1 MLASMY
7 IMEQDTVT
15 LRSFNCQQKL
25 VFSLVPTSGNFKIT
39 VQGITTSALAYNV
52 SSASVQTALLNAGV
66 DVLVTGTVASG
77 FLITFRG
84 CLSGRSISKI
94 IITDNTLFRTAVA
107 VGVTV
112 TYTGNG
118 RDELGVWVEGVVQ
131 DTTIKASVQPL
142 SGKDYQLLLEGDR
155 KKEAYEVYTKTAI
168 SNEQLIIFRDKTFEI
183 NRIEIWAG
191 YYYAIITA
199 RRPV

>member
-7 IMEQDTVT
+7 IMEQDTIT

-25 VFSLVPTSGNFKIT
+25 VFSLIPTSGSFKIT
-39 VQGITTSALAYNV
+39 VQGVTTSALAYNV
-52 SSASVQTALLNAGV
+52 SASSVKTALLNIGV
-66 DVLVTGTVASG
+66 DVLVTGAVGTG

-84 CLSGRSISKI
+84 CLSGLSITKI
-94 IITDNTLFRTAVA
+94 IITDNTLLRSTVA

-131 DTTIKASVQPL
+131 DITIKASVQPL
-142 SGKDYQLLLEGDR
+142 SGKDSQLLLEGDR

-168 SNEQLIIFRDKTFEI
+168 SNEQLIIFRNKTFEI
-183 NRIEIWAG
+183 NKLEIWSG
-191 YYYAIITA
+191 YYYAIIIA

>member
-7 IMEQDTVT
+7 IMEQDTII

-25 VFSLVPTSGNFKIT
+25 AFSQTPTSGSFKIT
-39 VQGITTSALAYNV
+39 VQGVTTSALAYNV
-52 SSASVQTALLNAGV
+52 SSASVKTALLNAGV
-66 DVLVTGTVASG
+66 DVLVTGSVASG

-84 CLSGRSISKI
+84 CLSGLSIPKI
-94 IITDNTLFRTAVA
+94 IITDNTLVKSGVV
-107 VGVTV
+107 VGITV

-131 DTTIKASVQPL
+131 DVTIKASVQPL

-168 SNEQLIIFRDKTFEI
+168 SNEQLIIFRNKTFEI
-183 NRIEIWAG
+183 NKLEIWSG